1 MYSNSFLDGHSR
13 LTTEQVKES
22 PRLNTRESTGAGLR
36 LENLTKHFGDLAAV
50 DGIDLE
56 VECGEFVTLLGPSG
70 SGKTT
75 TLLMIAGFESPTE
88 GQILLDDDPITYTPP
103 YQRDVGLV
111 FQHYALFL
119 HMTVFKNIAFPL
131 EMRRL
136 DKSTIQRRVNQALD
150 MVRLR
155 GYGSRYPKQLSGGQ
169 QQRIALA
176 RSTVFN
182 PRLLLMDEPLGALD
196 KKLREELQLE
206 IKHIQASLGI
216 TVIYVT
222 HDQEEALTMSD
233 RIAVMNHGRIEQVG
247 LPHEL
252 YERPANRFVAD
263 FIGEANFFKGE
274 VITVEGEMCYLRTD
288 DEVVLKGR
296 RLNGVA
302 EGKRLLFAV
311 RPERPVFL
319 DSKKALPNM
328 LEGTIED
335 LIYVGEATKYK
346 IKTTSGQRFIM
357 KQSSQ
362 TGGPQYGCGD
372 SVTIGWKVE
381 DTISLKEEGPR
392 KEEEDGIKISQDEEI
407 DN

>member
-36 LENLTKHFGDLAAV
+36 LENLTKRFGDLAAV

-252 YERPANRFVAD
+252 YEPAFPKYRRYSVRR
-263 FIGEANFFKGE
+263 
-274 VITVEGEMCYLRTD
+274 EG
-288 DEVVLKGR
+288 
-296 RLNGVA
+296 
-302 EGKRLLFAV
+302 
-311 RPERPVFL
+311 
-319 DSKKALPNM
+319 DSA
-328 LEGTIED
+328 I
-335 LIYVGEATKYK
+335 
-346 IKTTSGQRFIM
+346 RIM
-357 KQSSQ
+357 K
-362 TGGPQYGCGD
+362 
-372 SVTIGWKVE
+372 
-381 DTISLKEEGPR
+381 L
-392 KEEEDGIKISQDEEI
+392 
-407 DN
+407 